1 MKLTWK
7 ILFWINLSIIFI
19 FWLKG
24 SGSFLTL
31 GPPFVLVAL
40 GRLMGL
46 LGSYAILIQ
55 FLLAGRSAW
64 LEKTFGLDRLLK
76 IHHVSGKWG
85 ILLILT
91 HPILLTLGYAA
102 TLNNTVLGQLQIF
115 IFNYENVLNAV
126 IGLFL
131 FIIVVAMS
139 LYISRRHLRYETWYY
154 VHLIVY
160 LAVFLAFGHQIK
172 VGADLLASQLFFG
185 YWLVLY
191 TAVLLAHLFFRFYKP
206 LYLYFRHQF
215 TIEKV
220 VRENHNTVSLYIS
233 GRQMSAFQI
242 APGQFII
249 VRFLV
254 KRLWWQ
260 AHPFSLSCAP
270 NGEYL
275 CLTIKQ
281 SGDFTRSLENLPVN
295 TKALIDGPHGVF
307 TARFARRKKFLFIA
321 GGVGIT
327 PVFSL
332 IEDLARQNITDIK
345 LLYSN
350 RSAQNIIFQKDLA
363 ELAQRYGIAVAHT
376 ITGDQSWSGERGKID
391 RAKLLR
397 LVPDWLERETYLC
410 GPKGML
416 RGLKQMLLAMGFPK
430 RRLHYEEFSF

>member
-260 AHPFSLSCAP
+260 AHPFSLSMAP
-270 NGEYL
+270 DGQRL
-275 CLTIKQ
+275 RITIKEL
-281 SGDFTRSLENLPVN
+281 GDFTGAVQTIKSGV
-295 TKALIDGPHGVF
+295 KVIIDGPYGIF
-307 TARFARRKKFLFIA
+307 TAQTVNTRKVLFIA
-321 GGVGIT
+321 GGIGIT
-327 PVFSL
+327 PIRSL
-332 IEDLARQNITDIK
+332 IEQMSNQSLDID
-345 LLYSN
+345 LLYGAKTSE
-350 RSAQNIIFQKDLA
+350 DLVFKQ
-363 ELAQRYGIAVAHT
+363 ELDSLAADRGVSVNYILSGQPGYQGL
-376 ITGDQSWSGERGKID
+376 TGRLDTEKI
-391 RAKLLR
+391 KS
-397 LVPDWLERETYLC
+397 LVPDWEQRDWYIC
-410 GPKGML
+410 GPEAMMQSLIISFKNL
-416 RGLKQMLLAMGFPK
+416 GLPAGQ
-430 RRLHYEEFSF
+430 LHYERFVF